1 MKSSFGKWGKKSC
14 VLPSTFDLFI
24 PSRSAPALLA
34 HAYIV
39 SEENKVFVAVFQS
52 RLPSMEQYVFEPRA
66 LERTTR
72 KDLFIVQNPS
82 RHTYKERERSPHH
95 QPSHTTKD
103 HPLLSLATDPEFISC
118 LKRQRAGSLSELDAV
133 NAQEVRL
140 RKEV

>member
-24 PSRSAPALLA
+24 PSRSALALLA
-34 HAYIV
+34 CAYIV
-39 SEENKVFVAVFQS
+39 SEENKVFVTVFQS
-52 RLPSMEQYVFEPRA
+52 RLPSMEQYVFEPPA

-95 QPSHTTKD
+95 
-103 HPLLSLATDPEFISC
+103 
-118 LKRQRAGSLSELDAV
+118 
-133 NAQEVRL
+133 
-140 RKEV
+140 